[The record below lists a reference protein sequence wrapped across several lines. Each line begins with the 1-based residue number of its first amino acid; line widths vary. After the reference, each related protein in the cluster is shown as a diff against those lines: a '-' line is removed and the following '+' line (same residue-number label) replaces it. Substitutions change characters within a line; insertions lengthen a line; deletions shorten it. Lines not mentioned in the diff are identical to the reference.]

1 MDGESLHTIGSVMS
15 HRRVSFPV
23 VGLGA
28 SAGGLRS
35 LIAFFDALPPEPGMA
50 FVLVQHL
57 APDH

>member
-1 MDGESLHTIGSVMS
+1 MS